1 MLAQRTR
8 EHAHLAEPG
17 AVVDRDGGEGDGHPG
32 QDRTRCHLAT
42 IVRLTSVDV
51 TPAEAPRP
59 AAAGEPAIVVDG
71 VGKTFRLPHQ
81 QYSTLKERVLHP
93 LRSQAYDELRALDDV
108 SFTIN
113 KGEFF
118 GIVGRN
124 GSGKST
130 LLKCL
135 AGIYDLDRGD
145 IRIEGRLS
153 PFIELGVGFNPDLT
167 ARDNVI
173 INAIMLGMSRKT
185 ARERFDAVVEFAELE
200 DFLDLKLKNYSS
212 GMNVRLAFATA
223 IQVDAEL
230 LLVDEVLAVG
240 DAAFQQ
246 KCFEEFQRMKDA
258 GRTIVFVTHDMAAV
272 ERFCDRA
279 MLLEKGRMVDIGD
292 PRAIS
297 RAYNELNF
305 GRVADDLDEEQEAGR
320 YGDRRIAEV
329 SRAWFENVNGEPI
342 VTVGQGE
349 QLRACFEVVVHEQ
362 LDDPVF
368 AVTLRNE
375 AHHTILVERTDWRH
389 GATGDFTPG
398 QRAVITF
405 QFDTWLAPSRYTA
418 SPSIARAGTGE
429 SWLDVR
435 EDLASIVVH
444 GQQTGGVVDLPHQVE
459 ITRV

>member
-1 MLAQRTR
+1 M
-8 EHAHLAEPG
+8 
-17 AVVDRDGGEGDGHPG
+17 
-32 QDRTRCHLAT
+32 AT
-42 IVRLTSVDV
+42 IVRLTSMDV
-51 TPAEAPRP
+51 TVSEAPRP
-59 AAAGEPAIVVDG
+59 VAGVEPAIVVDG
-71 VGKTFRLPHQ
+71 VGKTFRLPQQ
-81 QYSTLKERVLHP
+81 QYSTVKERVLHP
-93 LRSQAYDELRALDDV
+93 LRSQTFDELRALQDV
-108 SFTIN
+108 SVTIN

-135 AGIYDLDRGD
+135 AGIYDLDRGEITID
-145 IRIEGRLS
+145 GRLS

-223 IQVDAEL
+223 IQVDAEM

-279 MLLEKGRMVDIGD
+279 MLLEKGRVVDIGD

-305 GRVADDLDEEQEAGR
+305 GRVAEAIEEEQEAGR
-320 YGDRRIAEV
+320 YGDRRVAEV
-329 SRAWFENVNGEPI
+329 SRCWFENAVGEPI
-342 VTVGQGE
+342 VTLGQGE
-349 QLRACFEVVVHEQ
+349 LLRARFEVVVHES
-362 LDDPVF
+362 LSDPVF
-368 AVTLRNE
+368 ALTLRNE

-389 GATGDFTPG
+389 GATGDFQAG
-398 QRAVITF
+398 DRAVITF
-405 QFDTWLAPSRYTA
+405 QFHNWLGPSRYTA

-435 EDLASIVVH
+435 ENLASIVVH
-444 GQQTGGVVDLPHQVE
+444 APKTGGVVDLPHEVE
-459 ITRV
+459 ITRL